1 MSFNGSGVFLRLYN
15 WVNDAAANIKI
26 RADRMDAEFNGIAT
40 GLTNC
45 ITKDGQTTVTAN
57 LPMAGFKHT
66 GVGNASASNEYAA
79 YGQLTTALAA
89 ITLDSLS
96 DVVLTSTASGDFI
109 YYNGTNWVNVAKDV
123 IPVDGLKATGSGG
136 VALKNS
142 GGTSV
147 LTIGAG
153 AGTGAT
159 FAGGVNA
166 SGEITATGVVN
177 ISGTSSSPAYITLA
191 EDTDNGTNK
200 ATLIA
205 PSSIASD
212 YTVTMPSASG
222 TLLVDQFLHLQDQK
236 TSGTAGGTFTSG
248 AWQTRTLNT
257 KLTDTIGSTLTSNQF
272 TLPAGTYY
280 VEAICPTLNTNSS
293 QARLQNITDAAT
305 TLLGISSVT
314 GTTAGG
320 YAFVDGQFTIAGTKT
335 FELQHR
341 CSTTRATDGFGYP
354 SSWGTEVYAE
364 VRVWK
369 VV

>member
-96 DVVLTSTASGDFI
+96 DVVLTSTASGNFI

-136 VALKNS
+136 ISLKNS
-142 GGTSV
+142 AGSTVAIFGVSSGTSSSF
-147 LTIGAG
+147 LGDIGA
-153 AGTGAT
+153 TGY
-159 FAGGVNA
+159 
-166 SGEITATGVVN
+166 VN

-200 ATLIA
+200 VTLSA
-205 PSSIASD
+205 PAAITSD
-212 YTVTMPSASG
+212 YTVTMPSTSG

-257 KLTDTIGSTLTSNQF
+257 ELTDTIGSTLASNQF

-320 YAFVDGQFTIAGTKT
+320 YAFVDGQFTITGTKT

-341 CSTTRATDGFGYP
+341 CSTTKATDGFGYP